1 MSASSQGTHLS
12 SNLGPKW
19 HPEQEHLLSQI
30 RVSYYWWDFAQ
41 LLQVSEVRPQHI
53 LCFTTETIK
62 WAQSFDS
69 LYANLFTQKLH
80 VTKQQTPNCKATVI
94 ATELVHD
101 FSNTQPLLPALGSQH
116 QPCGFRWNLPMQRQ
130 GFGIHRLRDPPS
142 AFLGTSPKDGFMQ
155 FIKFYNTT
163 NATTMIVGVISRVAS
178 NTNSQQQPMLSAN
191 ICTSGTYKHYICST
205 NLKY

>member
-1 MSASSQGTHLS
+1 MAPRTRALIISNSCLILLVGLRTIIASFGSKAPAYPVLPNRNHKNGHKALTHFMPTYLHK
-12 SNLGPKW
+12 N
-19 HPEQEHLLSQI
+19 
-30 RVSYYWWDFAQ
+30 YM
-41 LLQVSEVRPQHI
+41 LQNNRRQ
-53 LCFTTETIK
+53 
-62 WAQSFDS
+62 
-69 LYANLFTQKLH
+69 
-80 VTKQQTPNCKATVI
+80 NCKATVI